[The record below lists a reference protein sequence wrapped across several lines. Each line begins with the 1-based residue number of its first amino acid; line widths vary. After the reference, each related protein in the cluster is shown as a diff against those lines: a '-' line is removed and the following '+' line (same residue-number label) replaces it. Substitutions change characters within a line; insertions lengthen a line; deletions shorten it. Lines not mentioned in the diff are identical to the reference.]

1 MREQLRAWRLFRSV
15 KRPVISDIRM
25 LHARNRV
32 SGDVSYSV
40 SPLLSGLGW
49 WVTLTLKPW
58 PGVGMLKLTSAA
70 FWLEMNLVCLCVA
83 APEHTA
89 RDLGTTL
96 RLELRTIHEFS
107 QSRRWPLLR

>member
-1 MREQLRAWRLFRSV
+1 M
-15 KRPVISDIRM
+15 
-25 LHARNRV
+25 
-32 SGDVSYSV
+32 
-40 SPLLSGLGW
+40 
-49 WVTLTLKPW
+49 TLTLKPW

-89 RDLGTTL
+89 RDLARGTTL
-96 RLELRTIHEFS
+96 RLELRTIHQLS